1 MAKEV
6 KKLYEKPSIKKV
18 KLVPEEAVLAG
29 CKTGTAG
36 GWGNLPQRCTQK
48 GAGGDCLALA
58 S

>member
-6 KKLYEKPSIKKV
+6 KKLYEKPHIKQV
-18 KLVPEEAVLAG
+18 KLVPEEAVLQA

-36 GWGNLPQRCTQK
+36 GWGNAPQRCKLKSGTECTAM
-48 GAGGDCLALA
+48 G

>member
-6 KKLYEKPSIKKV
+6 KKLYEKPHIKKV
-18 KLVPEEAVLAG
+18 KLVPEEAVLQA

-36 GWGNLPQRCTQK
+36 GWGVSPSRCKLRNGTECSAM
-48 GAGGDCLALA
+48 G

>member
-6 KKLYEKPSIKKV
+6 KKLYEKPHIKKV
-18 KLVPEEAVLAG
+18 KLAPEEAVLQA

-36 GWGNLPQRCTQK
+36 GWGVSPQRCK
-48 GAGGDCLALA
+48 LKAGTLCSALG

>member
-6 KKLYEKPSIKKV
+6 KKLYEKPHIKKV
-18 KLVPEEAVLAG
+18 KLVPEEAVLQA

-36 GWGNLPQRCTQK
+36 GWGASPQRCKLRSGTECSAM
-48 GAGGDCLALA
+48 G

>member
-36 GWGNLPQRCTQK
+36 GWGNSPQRCKLRVGTE
-48 GAGGDCLALA
+48 CLAMG

>member
-1 MAKEV
+1 MGKEV

-18 KLVPEEAVLAG
+18 KLVPEEAVLTG

-36 GWGNLPQRCTQK
+36 GWGNLPQRCTLK
-48 GAGGDCLALA
+48 GAGGDCVALA

>member
-6 KKLYEKPSIKKV
+6 KKLYEKPHIKKV
-18 KLVPEEAVLAG
+18 KLVPEEAVLQG

-36 GWGNLPQRCTQK
+36 GWGTAPARCRVSK
-48 GAGGDCLALA
+48 SGSLCSALG